1 MSSDPRLVTSLPT
14 DSYPRRARVPQNC
27 EDYFP
32 LFLGNFTRKNEQN
45 LSSGRVDQELIKPQF
60 QTPAPPFGYFRE
72 VPVCLRHPCSPR
84 VRIRRQTVRV
94 AAGLKATLA
103 RDNVSPEAKRHAEE
117 RLEEMAAATNSGP
130 RGDSEEYL
138 PNDDSEEYLNDDTVD
153 DASSDEAKAHA
164 REILEA
170 AGYTVSGGKEDTD
183 EHQVRV
189 LAGYKAAL
197 SNPRVS
203 DGAKKH
209 AEQYLKEHGAI

>member
-1 MSSDPRLVTSLPT
+1 MSSDPTNKDP
-14 DSYPRRARVPQNC
+14 
-27 EDYFP
+27 
-32 LFLGNFTRKNEQN
+32 
-45 LSSGRVDQELIKPQF
+45 
-60 QTPAPPFGYFRE
+60 
-72 VPVCLRHPCSPR
+72 
-84 VRIRRQTVRV
+84 VRV

-117 RLEEMAAATNSGP
+117 RLEEMGAANNSGP
-130 RGDSEEYL
+130 KGDSEEYL
-138 PNDDSEEYLNDDTVD
+138 PHDDSKEYLNDDTLGTAHH
-153 DASSDEAKAHA
+153 DATSDEAKAHA

-197 SNPRVS
+197 NNPRVS

-209 AEQYLKEHGAI
+209 AQKYLKEHGAI